1 MKKYSVWNF
10 LFKNKL
16 SMIIC
21 VVLIVSNV
29 MFSVSF
35 AIVFQKFI
43 DAVTSESYED
53 YIFYVISTILIILG
67 LSFTNYAAKKTYYL
81 YERNTM
87 INIKY
92 CIFSSVL
99 SKSSS
104 AFHKFEE
111 NDYINYLTQCI
122 TEIKQNFFDSLF
134 YMVYDILMFLFG
146 IIAVF
151 LINLKMGLII
161 LMMTILNLM
170 IPFMLK
176 RKILSRTDDDL
187 RKNIEMTGYLKN
199 ILHSFQ
205 TIRIYGI
212 SDKMNQN
219 YNELNLS
226 QEYTN
231 YFLNRIISFSNSLI
245 YFLNYITV
253 SIPWFIGAYLVIQGE
268 FSIGVLMGI
277 SQLNNNVA
285 SPLNDF
291 FTRLNSFVSGKHLC
305 DKILDVIE
313 ERGNNKMLL
322 DKEIFSISLSN
333 ISLSIGTK
341 LILHDISLTFLEKK
355 KYLIIGKSGSGKSTI
370 LKLISSFF
378 DNYNGEIKINDV
390 NLKEMNDISNIIHM
404 ISQDTDIF
412 EDTILFNLTL
422 YDDIDE
428 NKVINILKKV
438 GLSNLISRLHDV
450 VHIDELSGGELQ
462 RISIARA
469 LLHPCPILLIDEACS
484 SLDVTTGYQIES
496 LLLSTE
502 NQMIIEVAHRIY
514 KNLLPLYD
522 EIIWVNE
529 GEIFASGSYNNML
542 NIEEFRQFIN
552 FE

>member
-1 MKKYSVWNF
+1 MKKYSVLNF

-16 SMIIC
+16 SLIIC

-53 YIFYVISTILIILG
+53 YIFYVVSTILIILG
-67 LSFTNYAAKKTYYL
+67 LSITNYAAKKTYYL

-87 INIKY
+87 IDIKY
-92 CIFSSVL
+92 CIFSSIL

-104 AFHKFEE
+104 SFHKFEE

-161 LMMTILNLM
+161 LMMTILNLT
-170 IPFMLK
+170 IPCMLK
-176 RKILSRTDDDL
+176 RKILSRTDDNL
-187 RKNIEMTGYLKN
+187 RKNIEITGYLKN

-231 YFLNRIISFSNSLI
+231 YFLNRIITFSNSLI

-313 ERGNNKMLL
+313 ERGNNIRLL

-333 ISLSIGTK
+333 ISLSIGAK
-341 LILHDISLTFLEKK
+341 VILHDISLTFLEKK

-370 LKLISSFF
+370 LKMISSFF
-378 DNYNGEIKINDV
+378 DNYNGKIKINDV
-390 NLKEMNDISNIIHM
+390 NLKELNDISNIIHM

-450 VHIDELSGGELQ
+450 VHMDELSGGELQ

-496 LLLSTE
+496 LLLCIE
-502 NQMIIEVAHRIY
+502 NQMIIEVAHKIY

-529 GEIFASGSYNNML
+529 GEIFASGSYNDML